1 VLKSLSEEYA
11 LRAREFS
18 DTVAPLG
25 RHSLVGPEFLKLFE
39 EIKGHRASCRDAE
52 EKLEHYIRQQNN
64 NSQQAGAA

>member
-18 DTVAPLG
+18 DTVALLG

-39 EIKGHRASCRDAE
+39 EIKSQRASCRDAE
-52 EKLEHYIRQQNN
+52 ERLEQYIRQQNN